1 MEGGGTCGC
10 DGGFEVAFAEA
21 HRAGEAIKGD
31 AGEVVIWEDDK
42 GTQPAVL
49 AAIVS

>member
-1 MEGGGTCGC
+1 MANNR
-10 DGGFEVAFAEA
+10 GFEVAFAEA
-21 HRAGEAIKGD
+21 HRAGEAVEGD
-31 AGEVVIWEDDK
+31 AGEVVIWEDDE